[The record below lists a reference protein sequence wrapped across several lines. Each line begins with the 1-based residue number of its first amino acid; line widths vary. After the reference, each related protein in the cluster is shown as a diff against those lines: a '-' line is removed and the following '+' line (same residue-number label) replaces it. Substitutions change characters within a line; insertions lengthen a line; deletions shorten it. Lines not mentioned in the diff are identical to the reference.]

1 MYFTSNYVFY
11 FQKKNMKKNI
21 LFTFIFLSGVLLCH
35 AQDLVK
41 VKETNTNPGG
51 NGYPFGLTTCNGKL
65 FFVANDNTGYTS
77 LWVTG
82 GTAATTLQLGPA
94 TPVLNSVRNLIS
106 YKNKLYFQ
114 CDDGING
121 PEVWTSDGTVAGTV
135 LFKDVYPGSNGSYP
149 QSFTVANNK
158 LFFYTYD
165 IGGIKKLFVTD
176 GTAAGT
182 ILLKTGIQEFNG
194 FTTFAILNNNI
205 YFTSDDGTGS
215 GYGLWKSDG
224 TIGGTL
230 FVKKDL
236 IPGVAGGNYA
246 VLNNKLYFSGF
257 DYTNGS
263 ELWVTDGSS
272 AGTHIVMNLATDM
285 GGVLSSGSPQNMVVY
300 NSKIYFT
307 GTEQA
312 HGIELFV
319 SDGVTIQLVKDV
331 IPGPDGSGPVPIVY
345 NGLLYIIYS
354 QLFELWKSDGT
365 GAGTQL
371 VKSIAPYSKFA
382 ATWNSKLYFTNNFD
396 YSVWESDGTAL
407 GTGLIKV
414 QNTNDPISSYGADQ
428 TFIEYNGELY
438 FSGQCPVITGGY
450 ELCKL
455 TLGGAA
461 VTTFTFTGTGYWS
474 NPANWAGGIVPPA
487 TLPSGYSVIIDG
499 QCILDVAVVFQSG
512 ASITVKAGKSLVII
526 GSLTVL

>member
-1 MYFTSNYVFY
+1 M
-11 FQKKNMKKNI
+11 KNS
-21 LFTFIFLSGVLLCH
+21 LLFIFLFLAGVHLCH

-41 VKETNTNPGG
+41 VKETNTVPGG
-51 NGYPFGLTTCNGKL
+51 NGYPSNLTPCNGKL
-65 FFVANDNTGYTS
+65 FFTANDNTGYAS

-82 GTAATTLQLGPA
+82 GTDATTLQLGPA
-94 TPVLNSVRNLIS
+94 TPVLSSVRNLVS

-165 IGGIKKLFVTD
+165 IGGLKKLYATD

-182 ILLKTGIQEFNG
+182 ILLKTGIQDFNG
-194 FTTFAILNNNI
+194 YTSFGILNNNI
-205 YFTSDDGTGS
+205 YFTGDDGTGS

-224 TIGGTL
+224 TPGGTL
-230 FVKKDL
+230 FISKNL
-236 IPGVAGGNYA
+236 IPGVSGGNYA

-263 ELWVTDGSS
+263 ELWVTDGSN
-272 AGTHIVMNLATDM
+272 AGTHIVMNLAPD
-285 GGVLSSGSPQNMVVY
+285 GGGILYSGSPQNMVVY
-300 NSKIYFT
+300 NSKLYFT
-307 GTEQA
+307 GNDQV
-312 HGIELFV
+312 HGNELFV

-331 IPGPDGSGPVPIVY
+331 LPGTDGSQPVPIVF
-345 NGLLYIIYS
+345 NGLLYIIYG

-365 GAGTQL
+365 TAGTQL
-371 VKSIAPYSKFA
+371 VKAIAPYSKFA
-382 ATWNSKLYFTNNFD
+382 GIWNNKLYMTNNFD
-396 YSVWESDGTAL
+396 YSVWESDGTAA

-414 QNTNDPISSYGADQ
+414 QNTNNQIFSYGADL
-428 TFIEYNGELY
+428 TFMQFDGDLY
-438 FSGQCPVITGGY
+438 FSGQCAGITGGY

-461 VTTFTFTGTGYWS
+461 VTTFTFTGTGNWS

-487 TLPSGYSVIIDG
+487 TLPSGYSVIING
-499 QCILDVAVVFQSG
+499 ACILDVAVVFQSG
-512 ASITVKAGKSLVII
+512 ASLTVNAGKSLLIL
-526 GSLTVL
+526 GSLTVQ